1 MTHEKAL
8 VIKQPIANLALGL
21 FATAIV
27 SGVTFAVTVY
37 ADTNQLK
44 SQMGEIRSATLPER
58 MARIEQKVESGF
70 QNMQSGQMQQQTA
83 LLRIEEKLED
93 IQKHPRNERAR

>member
-1 MTHEKAL
+1 MSHEKAM
-8 VIKQPIANLALGL
+8 VIKQPFANLAMGL

-44 SQMGEIRSATLPER
+44 TQVKEIRDASLPER
-58 MARIEQKVESGF
+58 MARLEQKVESGF
-70 QNMQSGQMQQQTA
+70 QNVQAGQQHQQIA
-83 LLRIEEKLED
+83 LDRIEQKLD
-93 IQKHPRNERAR
+93 NNAGGTERHR

>member
-1 MTHEKAL
+1 MSHEKAME
-8 VIKQPIANLALGL
+8 IKQPLANLAMGL

-44 SQMGEIRSATLPER
+44 TQVEEIKDASLPER
-58 MARIEQKVESGF
+58 MARLEQKVESGF
-70 QNMQSGQMQQQTA
+70 QNIQVSQQSQQIA
-83 LLRIEEKLED
+83 LGRIEQKLD
-93 IQKHPRNERAR
+93 DNSGRTNARAR

>member
-1 MTHEKAL
+1 MSHEKAM
-8 VIKQPIANLALGL
+8 VIKQPLANLAMGL

-44 SQMGEIRSATLPER
+44 TQVEEIKDASLPER
-58 MARIEQKVESGF
+58 MARLEQKVESGF
-70 QNMQSGQMQQQTA
+70 QNIQVSQQSQQIA
-83 LLRIEEKLED
+83 LGRIEQKLD
-93 IQKHPRNERAR
+93 DNSGRTNARAR